1 MRLDCRWNR
10 SYLHRSRWGLV
21 SLISLV
27 GTVGVKRFVSIRPS
41 LSPPYTTSRPLC
53 VSFSLPPSSLIH
65 LPAPT
70 SNPLFLLQQGWV
82 NWLLTAVK
90 ARICIR
96 AGFSAILISHFIICK
111 YPQCS
116 VNLFILT
123 WNDPECCRTP
133 PHHHHHTHKHTEAV
147 MSAALAVI
155 RFVARV
161 RGNDSVSV
169 IFPAA
174 ACLIGTTLWGIV
186 NN

>member
-53 VSFSLPPSSLIH
+53 LSFSLPPSSLIH

-70 SNPLFLLQQGWV
+70 SNPLLLLQQGWV

-96 AGFSAILISHFIICK
+96 SGFCAILISHFIICK

-133 PHHHHHTHKHTEAV
+133 PHHHTQTQTHWSRDVCSSGGDSICCAC
-147 MSAALAVI
+147 
-155 RFVARV
+155 ARKWQ
-161 RGNDSVSV
+161 RLCHFSSCCLSDWHNPLGDSK
-169 IFPAA
+169 
-174 ACLIGTTLWGIV
+174 
-186 NN
+186 